1 MSCVAKTPKTKIK
14 NKALTNTSDDPPSP
28 EEYLLSIYYVPA
40 PCWTLVNGTDM
51 VSALE
56 EFGASEGKLTQ
67 AST

>member
-1 MSCVAKTPKTKIK
+1 MSRVAKTQKTKIK
-14 NKALTNTSDDPPSP
+14 NKALTNISDDPPSP

-56 EFGASEGKLTQ
+56 ELGASWGKITQ
-67 AST
+67 ANT